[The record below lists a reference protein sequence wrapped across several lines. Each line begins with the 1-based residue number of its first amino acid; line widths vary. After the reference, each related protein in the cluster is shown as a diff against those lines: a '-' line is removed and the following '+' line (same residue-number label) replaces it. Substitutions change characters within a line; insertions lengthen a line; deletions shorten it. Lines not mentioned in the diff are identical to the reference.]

1 MLLDYFKYA
10 LSNLRHR
17 KLRSWLTV
25 VGIFIGI
32 AAVVSLISLGQGLQN
47 YIGQQFEQL
56 GGDKIIIQ
64 AKTIGPP
71 GSATNEEII
80 LHKKDVKLI
89 KQITGVEDAVGI
101 LMKSEPVE
109 FNGEKKIVMLYGLNE
124 DYFKLFGEIDATKII
139 AGRQLENKDQSK
151 AVVGYNHIFGDT
163 WDKSAVLSNKLKIF
177 NKQFEIVGVVKKQ
190 GNPFDDNAVWLSKE
204 VLAEMAGVKDEESM
218 ITAKTEKGYDT
229 EKVAEEVKRK
239 LRKER
244 GEKEGQETFS
254 VQTSSQLLQ
263 TFSDIFLVIQ
273 AVFVGIAA
281 ISLVVGGIGIM
292 NTMYTSVLERTK
304 EIGIMKAVGARNSDV
319 LLIFLMESGLL
330 GLVGGLIG
338 VLAGMGI
345 GKLVELIAAQ
355 AFGSGLIQAAFP
367 WYLIAGALAFS
378 FLVGS
383 SAGLLPAMQAARM
396 RPVDALRYE

>member
-1 MLLDYFKYA
+1 MFLDYFRYA

-47 YIGQQFEQL
+47 YISQQFEQL

-64 AKTIGPP
+64 AKGIGPP

-80 LHKKDVKLI
+80 LREKDVKLI
-89 KQITGVEDAVGI
+89 KQINGIEDAVGI

-139 AGRQLENKDQSK
+139 AGRQLEDKDKSK
-151 AVVGYNHIFGDT
+151 AVVGYNHLLGDT
-163 WDKSAVLSNKLKIF
+163 WDKPAVLGNKLKIF
-177 NKQFEIVGVVKKQ
+177 NKQFEIVGAVKKQ
-190 GNPFDDNAVWLSKE
+190 GNPFDDNSVWLSKD
-204 VLAEMAGVKDEESM
+204 VLAEMVGVKDEESM

-263 TFSDIFLVIQ
+263 TFSNIFLVIQ

-319 LLIFLMESGLL
+319 LLIFLIESGLL

-338 VLAGMGI
+338 VLTGMGI
-345 GKLVELIAAQ
+345 GKLVEIIAAQ
-355 AFGSGLIQAAFP
+355 AFGSGMIQAAFP
-367 WYLIAGALAFS
+367 WYLIAGALEFS